1 MISNVKSQYKDIS
14 IEDVKAVDEFKDL
27 TDEKAEEIK
36 QDIISLCDVMAA
48 IIIEQN
54 KMNDNGNKKSNKQ
67 SHK

>member
-1 MISNVKSQYKDIS
+1 MVSNVKSQYKDIS

-27 TDEKAEEIK
+27 TDERAEEIK